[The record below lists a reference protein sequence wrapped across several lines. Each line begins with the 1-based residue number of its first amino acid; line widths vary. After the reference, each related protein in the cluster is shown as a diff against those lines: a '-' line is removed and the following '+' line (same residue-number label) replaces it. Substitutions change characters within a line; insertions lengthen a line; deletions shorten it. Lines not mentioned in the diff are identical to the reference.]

1 MRADQVFNI
10 DKKCC
15 IKTGCSWGDHKEV
28 QRSNNSVRA
37 RDVFPPCHEIGKY
50 STSQKQLR
58 SIADY
63 LIVAIEFAE
72 GD

>member
-1 MRADQVFNI
+1 
-10 DKKCC
+10 
-15 IKTGCSWGDHKEV
+15 
-28 QRSNNSVRA
+28 VRA